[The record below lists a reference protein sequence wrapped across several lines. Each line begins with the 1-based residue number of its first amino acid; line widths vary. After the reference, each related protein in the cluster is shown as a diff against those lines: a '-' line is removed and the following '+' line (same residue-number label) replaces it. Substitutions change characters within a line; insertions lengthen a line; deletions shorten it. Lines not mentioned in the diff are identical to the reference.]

1 MKKNKPF
8 IKTIFIKFLN
18 NEDTPLET
26 KKLFQ
31 WVKNKDNSV
40 FFKLL
45 IKEHFIDNYQNN
57 SLDAEEAYAYVLK
70 QITKKSIKVENANFI
85 NTKFLKYAAA
95 IIILFTTLLATYSN
109 RHLFF
114 NEIIEANQEFVSI
127 KFNSDAPVFLKSQID
142 TSFITLSG
150 SHKIIFNKGVV
161 SVKDLKVLNMP
172 SPQSV
177 IKVPFGKKIN
187 VLLHDNSLV
196 NLNSGSTF
204 IFPADFKNQL
214 KRTVSIEGEG
224 FFEVSHLKDKPFEVV
239 TPHLKTTVYGT
250 AFNIKSFREDI
261 NSEVVLVNGA
271 VGVTNLSNPLKSET
285 LFPSDKAT
293 LNKDSPENILV
304 EKVNVSSYISWKE
317 NILIFD
323 NISMDEIILNLQRT
337 FNVEIDNHYKYLENK
352 RFTGKFERL
361 NLEFILKTFQT
372 HTPFEFSI
380 KDNKVVIDKT
390 HSNQIELIDY

>member
-1 MKKNKPF
+1 MKKNKSF

-18 NEDTPLET
+18 NEDTPWET

-45 IKEHFIDNYQNN
+45 IKEHFINNYQNN
-57 SLDAEEAYAYVLK
+57 SFDTEEAYAYVLK
-70 QITKKSIKVENANFI
+70 QITKKSIKVENANFFNI
-85 NTKFLKYAAA
+85 KFVKYAAA
-95 IIILFTTLLATYSN
+95 ILILFTTLLATYSN

-114 NEIIEANQEFVSI
+114 NEIITANQEFVSI
-127 KFNSDAPVFLKSQID
+127 KFNSDNPVFLKSKID

-150 SHKIIFNKGVV
+150 THKIIFKKGVV
-161 SVKDLKVLNMP
+161 SIKDLKVLNMP

-224 FFEVSHLKDKPFEVV
+224 FFKVSHLKNKPFEVV

-250 AFNIKSFREDI
+250 TFNIKSFREDI
-261 NSEVVLVNGA
+261 KSEVVLVNGA

-293 LNKDSPENILV
+293 LNTDSSENILV

-317 NILIFD
+317 NIITFE
-323 NISMDEIILNLQRT
+323 NISMGEIIINLQRT
-337 FNVEIDNHYKYLENK
+337 FNVKIDNRYEKLNNK
-352 RFTGKFERL
+352 SFTGKFERES
-361 NLEFILKTFQT
+361 LELILKTFQA

-380 KDNKVVIDKT
+380 KNSKVVIEKPQSKLFKT
-390 HSNQIELIDY
+390 Y

>member
-45 IKEHFIDNYQNN
+45 IKEHFINNYQNN
-57 SLDAEEAYAYVLK
+57 SLDTEEAYAYVLK
-70 QITKKSIKVENANFI
+70 QIAEKSIIVENKKLFNL
-85 NTKFLKYAAA
+85 KFAKYVAS
-95 IIILFTTLLATYSN
+95 IIFLVATLIATYTN
-109 RHLFF
+109 RDLLI
-114 NEIIEANQEFVSI
+114 NELNTTNHKFVSI
-127 KFNSDAPVFLKSQID
+127 KFNSDSPVFFKPQRD
-142 TSFITLSG
+142 TSFISSAGT
-150 SHKIIFNKGVV
+150 HKIIFKNGII
-161 SVKDLKVLNMP
+161 SVKGLKVSNMP

-187 VLLHDNSLV
+187 VLLNDNSLV

-261 NSEVVLVNGA
+261 KSEVVLVNGA

-293 LNKDSPENILV
+293 LNTESPENILV
-304 EKVNVSSYISWKE
+304 EKVDVSSYIYWKE

-323 NISMDEIILNLQRT
+323 NISMDEIILILQRT
-337 FNVEIDNHYKYLENK
+337 FNVKIDNHYKYLENK

-361 NLEFILKTFQT
+361 SLEFILKTFQT

-390 HSNQIELIDY
+390 LSNQIELIDN